1 MTLHLAT
8 TTAIAGL
15 PDLSAAPARRLASEA
30 EAIAAAH
37 EVAAA
42 IAPITRDHDREGEI
56 PGEQL
61 RLLSESGVTAIA
73 VPKELGGL
81 GASIETIVETVR
93 IISTADGGVGQILQ
107 LHNVMIG
114 GILAS
119 PDAAYRAFFAPRIL
133 AGERFGNALAEVG
146 GKNKLD
152 LRTIL
157 SPHDD
162 GSYRL
167 NGRKFYATG
176 SYLAHWLSVGVATPE
191 GGGRGNVI
199 IPRDAPGLTVI
210 DDWRAFGQ
218 RNTMSGTVIFED
230 VHVPAFFSPRGRKP
244 ARTALTRAQILHAAI
259 DTGIARGA
267 LTAAVDYLRNASRA
281 WIESGE
287 ERIVDE
293 PHVIKQVGEFENA
306 VYAAELLLR
315 EAARAFDRQLADPD
329 SEAPDGRERGAGE
342 VQPRPL
348 LEKCPRAHHARS
360 DPLAPAR
367 DRRPPAERRRTD
379 RLPAVARGPEDVP
392 RRMIGKSV
400 GEISIAADFSNHLYG
415 YILRD
420 PCNISESAIGTV
432 HA

>member
-329 SEAPDGRERGAGE
+329 SEALQTLAILAVAHARVQADKASLFVGAHIFDLMGASA
-342 VQPRPL
+342 VQ
-348 LEKCPRAHHARS
+348 EKFNLDRFWRNARAHTTH
-360 DPLAPAR
+360 DPIR
-367 DRRPPAERRRTD
+367 W
-379 RLPAVARGPEDVP
+379 RL
-392 RRMIGKSV
+392 
-400 GEISIAADFSNHLYG
+400 H
-415 YILRD
+415 
-420 PCNISESAIGTV
+420 AIGDHRLNDAAPIDFPLSPEGRKTFLGE
-432 HA
+432 